1 MTFYPQGTQF
11 KFCVV
16 PPESLPNPTI
26 LSVCS
31 SVIETGHG
39 NRSPLKLRCTSL
51 PKGRGYIRLFTGFIS
66 CLTGSAQGPVCFRIL
81 PPTVAVCSLHQ
92 NAEVQASILIALITL
107 CSAFRILTTREGVWA
122 VIFNNH
128 WGIHPSRLYL
138 IFFEATYTFSFH
150 NILWHWA
157 WQSNY
162 ITFEALLVFVFL
174 KPA

>member
-1 MTFYPQGTQF
+1 MHRVQI
-11 KFCVV
+11 FCCTSWI
-16 PPESLPNPTI
+16 PSNPDRSLT
-26 LSVCS
+26 LCS

-39 NRSPLKLRCTSL
+39 VRSPLKPCCSSL
-51 PKGRGYIRLFTGFIS
+51 LKRSCSQATWAASLGQPKG
-66 CLTGSAQGPVCFRIL
+66 P
-81 PPTVAVCSLHQ
+81 
-92 NAEVQASILIALITL
+92 IALAFCHQQWLFAAYIKMQKSEQAYWL
-107 CSAFRILTTREGVWA
+107 LEHSVSAFRILTTRESVWA

-138 IFFEATYTFSFH
+138 IFFEATYAFSCH

-162 ITFEALLVFVFL
+162 ITFEALLVFVLL